1 MRELTKEERI
11 KAMQERYDIGEDN
24 LFDVN
29 AIVELEDEYNRL
41 TNYNPEHT
49 TRRREL
55 LRMRDELKKRLY
67 GKPKPINESIDKCK
81 ITHKDDGSS
90 VLNEGGFTKKDK

>member
-1 MRELTKEERI
+1 VRELTKEERI

-55 LRMRDELKKRLY
+55 LRMRSELKGRFYK
-67 GKPKPINESIDKCK
+67 KFIDKCK
-81 ITHKDDGSS
+81 ITHKDGDSS
-90 VLNEGGFTKKDK
+90 VLNKDGFTKSNI